1 MRTWSVSGRPDSDA
15 GGGGHLMITALVIT
29 LVVIALAAGFILNRD
44 ETRLRP

>member
-1 MRTWSVSGRPDSDA
+1 
-15 GGGGHLMITALVIT
+15 MITALVIT